1 MRKDFK
7 MPKYWVNLGSWEDL
21 DFEEDEKTKEKLE
34 ESGGRIHGLANSVIG
49 ISGLV
54 YKTEDLEDAKEVYL
68 EAKKIIQEIFGEDA
82 ENYSMEFSITRQP
95 ECPKCGELGRFSAG
109 YCSNCGIELIPK
121 EDIEVD

>member
-1 MRKDFK
+1 M
-7 MPKYWVNLGSWEDL
+7 
-21 DFEEDEKTKEKLE
+21 EEA
-34 ESGGRIHGLANSVIG
+34 GGRIHGLANSVAR

-82 ENYSMEFSITRQP
+82 ENYSMEFSIARQP

-109 YCSNCGIELIPK
+109 YCSSCGTEFIPK
-121 EDIEVD
+121 EEIEVE